1 MPVKCVVF
9 YECWQM
15 ECCGT
20 PFSIGDRV
28 KSPVMKPECFKSPI
42 DVGVIDYIYQAHS
55 SEWKK
60 IYVLEGKVE
69 IIKTLYQRY
78 APSEHNTRLLVPVD
92 GELIEVKKAKGF
104 DNQFKDM
111 EASGYVVTLNDYL
124 FRPAKKEEVTF
135 R

>member
-1 MPVKCVVF
+1 MKCVVF

-28 KSPVMKPECFKSPI
+28 KWLVTKPEYFKSPI
-42 DVGVIDYIYQAHS
+42 DIGKIDYLYEAHS
-55 SEWKK
+55 SEWEK
-60 IYVLEGKVE
+60 IAVLEGTVE
-69 IIKTLYQRY
+69 HIRILYERY
-78 APSEHNTRLLVPVD
+78 APSEDNARLLVPVD
-92 GELIEVKKAKGF
+92 GELIKVENAKGF

-111 EASGYVVTLNDYL
+111 EAGGYVVSFNQYTI
-124 FRPAKKEEVTF
+124 RPAKREEVTF